1 MTTKEPSR
9 KHIIRKMSNDNKT
22 KFMED
27 SNTYIININKVL
39 KNIKSEVM
47 VDFVWSNQAG
57 IIIATNKVAV
67 PLNLQNIKQYIKSTN
82 HIKVDNI
89 EILYLSQSKSY
100 LKIISI
106 LYLLKNTNIPIIA
119 DVVET
124 IINNNHIFNNITIVY
139 RPRVIKISSKLDM
152 TIIWLDIRDIQSR
165 SKAKS
170 LINRCF
176 NIGSYITTIWEMN
189 MNLGVFQCKNYW
201 K

>member
-1 MTTKEPSR
+1 MITKEPSR
-9 KHIIRKMSNDNKT
+9 KHIIRTMSNDNKT

-27 SNTYIININKVL
+27 SNTYIINTNKVL
-39 KNIKSEVM
+39 KNIKSKVM

-57 IIIATNKVAV
+57 IIIATNKVVA
-67 PLNLQNIKQYIKSTN
+67 PLNLQKIKWYIKSTN

-124 IINNNHIFNNITIVY
+124 ITNNNHIFNNIAIVS
-139 RPRVIKISSKLDM
+139 RPRVIKISSKVDM
-152 TIIWLDIRDIQSR
+152 TII
-165 SKAKS
+165 
-170 LINRCF
+170 
-176 NIGSYITTIWEMN
+176 
-189 MNLGVFQCKNYW
+189 
-201 K
+201 